1 MNVEAA
7 REYYA
12 LEEIQK
18 VNALKRKRLL
28 TELDELDGPQ
38 KRVKASSVNMTL
50 TMATVE
56 KRMLDMDMMRLEC
69 RYSASVSREF
79 TKRGAMDLKIAIAQ
93 MEAAMLERLETSLAG
108 FRGVEYVASDKLK
121 GKYTLMS
128 KLQEELRQMP
138 YARPLSAIP
147 ALTLP
152 VAYHPPNKKLCLET
166 GSLNADIWHHLL
178 NSCFIRDRATLR
190 TLRLCSISHAILI
203 HSLSPEITGYYFC
216 T

>member
-1 MNVEAA
+1 MDVEAA
-7 REYYA
+7 REYYT
-12 LEEIQK
+12 LEETQK

-38 KRVKASSVNMTL
+38 KRVKTSSVNMAL
-50 TMATVE
+50 TVATFE
-56 KRMLDMDMMRLEC
+56 KRMIDLDMMHLEH
-69 RYSASVSREF
+69 RHSASVSREF
-79 TKRGAMDLKIAIAQ
+79 TKRGAMGLKIALVQ
-93 MEAAMLERLETSLAG
+93 MEAAVLDRLESSLAG

-121 GKYTLMS
+121 GKYTLIS
-128 KLQEELRQMP
+128 KLEEELRQMP
-138 YARPLSAIP
+138 YARPLNVIP

-178 NSCFIRDRATLR
+178 FSCFIRDRATLR
-190 TLRLCSISHAILI
+190 TLRLCNVSLAILI